1 LPNIAA
7 KSKIYPIP
15 FKKRNDMRLQSD
27 NIPVWVITNGW
38 REIFARLFEGEQ
50 VQLNLTPEWLVN
62 PETKRR
68 LKLDMLYPDLGVAV
82 RFEGLQSKQRRTRL
96 SLEEEAQLRVRH
108 DARLTMCEVHGISLI
123 VIDLIAG
130 EVAGVFQEIDTVLS
144 RAVQRSQNKALS
156 AKLKQLRTAAAM
168 LSRKINTL
176 VDLKLYADLW
186 QDRQYQV
193 PEVVATPQPKQA
205 IAYREG
211 MSVEHATFGPGV
223 VIKTT
228 SSDGDT
234 LITVDFI
241 TAGQKTLAASLVAGK
256 LLPR

>member
-1 LPNIAA
+1 
-7 KSKIYPIP
+7 
-15 FKKRNDMRLQSD
+15 MRLQND
-27 NIPVWVITNGW
+27 NIPVWMITNAW
-38 REIFARLFEGEQ
+38 REIFVRLFEAEP
-50 VQLNLTPEWLVN
+50 VQLNVTPEWLVN

-68 LKLDMLYPDLGVAV
+68 LKLDILYPELGLAV

-96 SLEEEAQLRVRH
+96 SLEEEAQLRARH
-108 DARLTMCEVHGISLI
+108 DARLTMCEAHGISLI

-130 EVAGVFQEIDTVLS
+130 EPAAVFQEIDTALS
-144 RAVQRSQNKALS
+144 RAIQRSRSNALS
-156 AKLKQLRTAAAM
+156 AKLKQLRASAAM

-176 VDLKLYADLW
+176 ADLKLYADLW

-193 PEVVATPQPKQA
+193 LDVAATPQPQPQQA
-205 IAYREG
+205 ITYREG
-211 MSVEHATFGPGV
+211 MNVEHAVFGPGV

-228 SSDGDT
+228 PSNGDT